1 MAGKQESTVRTCS
14 CANAWQ
20 DKEYGN
26 GRRLHN
32 MTKKGQRCTV
42 CGTEHIGGG
51 FEGNLVPKAKKVA

>member
-1 MAGKQESTVRTCS
+1 MAGKQESTVRTCG

-32 MTKKGQRCTV
+32 QTTKGYRCTV
-42 CGTEHIGGG
+42 CGTEHVGGG
-51 FEGNLVPKAKKVA
+51 FAATVTKGKKGA